1 MAESLLTA
9 SALCQHMTQ
18 GGLFVMFVYSVR
30 ATTIKFFGVVC
41 VALATLITVIA
52 FVPDYIAGSAGDV
65 VDVGSDGE
73 TVQVVSYEKV
83 KTAEDAAKFL
93 TQFGWEV
100 NMSDVEEVDV
110 TLPSSFDKILTA
122 YNELQM
128 RQGLNLSKYKNK
140 AVVRYTFT
148 VTNYP
153 GAEGPVLANVLVYRN
168 RVIGGDLCSA
178 DITGFVTGFDGKQ

>member
-1 MAESLLTA
+1 
-9 SALCQHMTQ
+9 
-18 GGLFVMFVYSVR
+18 MFVYSVR
-30 ATTIKFFGVVC
+30 ATTIKFFGVIC

-52 FVPDYIAGSAGDV
+52 LVPGYVAGEEDV
-65 VDVGSDGE
+65 QVGSDGGE
-73 TVQVVSYEKV
+73 VVQVISYEKV

-100 NMSDVEEVDV
+100 NADDVEEVDV
-110 TLPSSFDKILTA
+110 TLPSAFDKILTA

-128 RQGLNLSKYKNK
+128 RQGLNLTKYKNK
-140 AVVRYTFT
+140 PIVRYTFT
-148 VTNYP
+148 VKNYP

-178 DITGFVTGFDGKQ
+178 EMSGFVTGFDGKQ

>member
-1 MAESLLTA
+1 
-9 SALCQHMTQ
+9 
-18 GGLFVMFVYSVR
+18 MFVYSIR
-30 ATTIKFFGVVC
+30 ATTIKFFGVIC

-52 FVPDYIAGSAGDV
+52 IVPGYVAGESEMQ
-65 VDVGSDGE
+65 VDADGE

-93 TQFGWEV
+93 SQFGWEV
-100 NMSDVEEVDV
+100 NMSDIEEVDV
-110 TLPSSFDKILTA
+110 KLPSAFDKILTA

-140 AVVRYTFT
+140 AVVRYTFNI
-148 VTNYP
+148 TNYP

-168 RVIGGDLCSA
+168 RVIGGDICSA
-178 DITGFVTGFDGKQ
+178 DIDGFVAGFDGKQ

>member
-1 MAESLLTA
+1 
-9 SALCQHMTQ
+9 
-18 GGLFVMFVYSVR
+18 MFVYSVR

-52 FVPDYIAGSAGDV
+52 LVPGYVAGTEDV
-65 VDVGSDGE
+65 QVGSDGGE
-73 TVQVVSYEKV
+73 VVQVISYEKV
-83 KTAEDAAKFL
+83 KSAQDAAKFL
-93 TQFGWEV
+93 SQFGWEV
-100 NMSDVEEVDV
+100 KADDVEEVDV
-110 TLPSSFDKILTA
+110 TLPSAFDKILTA

-140 AVVRYTFT
+140 PVVRYTFT

-153 GAEGPVLANVLVYRN
+153 GADGPVLANVLVYRN

>member
-1 MAESLLTA
+1 
-9 SALCQHMTQ
+9 
-18 GGLFVMFVYSVR
+18 MFVYSVR

-52 FVPDYIAGSAGDV
+52 VLPGYVAQSGDV
-65 VDVGSDGE
+65 AAGAQGE
-73 TVQVVSYEKV
+73 ESVAVISYEKV
-83 KTAEDAAKFL
+83 KTAEDAARFL
-93 TQFGWEV
+93 AQFGWEV
-100 NMSDVEEVDV
+100 KADDVEEVDV

-140 AVVRYTFT
+140 AIVRYTFT

>member
-1 MAESLLTA
+1 
-9 SALCQHMTQ
+9 
-18 GGLFVMFVYSVR
+18 MFVYSVR
-30 ATTIKFFGVVC
+30 ATTIKFFGVIC

-52 FVPDYIAGSAGDV
+52 LVPGYVAGEEDV
-65 VDVGSDGE
+65 QVGSDGGE
-73 TVQVVSYEKV
+73 VVQVISYEKV

-100 NMSDVEEVDV
+100 NADDVEEVDV
-110 TLPSSFDKILTA
+110 TLPSAFDKILTA

-128 RQGLNLSKYKNK
+128 RQGLNLTKYKNK
-140 AVVRYTFT
+140 PVVRYTFT
-148 VTNYP
+148 VKNYP

-178 DITGFVTGFDGKQ
+178 EMSGFVTGFDGKQ

>member
-1 MAESLLTA
+1 
-9 SALCQHMTQ
+9 
-18 GGLFVMFVYSVR
+18 MFVYSVR

-52 FVPDYIAGSAGDV
+52 LVPGYVAGTEDV
-65 VDVGSDGE
+65 QVGSDGGE
-73 TVQVVSYEKV
+73 VVQVISYEKV
-83 KTAEDAAKFL
+83 KSAQDAAKFL
-93 TQFGWEV
+93 SQFGWEV
-100 NMSDVEEVDV
+100 KADDVEEVDV
-110 TLPSSFDKILTA
+110 TLPSAFDKILTA

-140 AVVRYTFT
+140 PVVRYTFT

>member
-1 MAESLLTA
+1 
-9 SALCQHMTQ
+9 
-18 GGLFVMFVYSVR
+18 MFVYSVR

-52 FVPDYIAGSAGDV
+52 FVPDYVAGTGDV
-65 VDVGSDGE
+65 QVGAESGDE
-73 TVQVVSYEKV
+73 TVQVISYEKV

-93 TQFGWEV
+93 SQFGWEV
-100 NMSDVEEVDV
+100 NLSDVEEVDV

-140 AVVRYTFT
+140 AVVRYTFN

-153 GAEGPVLANVLVYRN
+153 GVDGPVLANVLVYRN
-168 RVIGGDLCSA
+168 RVIGGDICSA

>member
-1 MAESLLTA
+1 
-9 SALCQHMTQ
+9 
-18 GGLFVMFVYSVR
+18 MFVYSVR
-30 ATTIKFFGVVC
+30 ATTIKFFGVIC

-52 FVPDYIAGSAGDV
+52 LIPTYGDMSGDV
-65 VDVGSDGE
+65 EVDAQDKEEV
-73 TVQVVSYEKV
+73 VQVISYEKV

-100 NMSDVEEVDV
+100 NADDVEEVDV
-110 TLPSSFDKILTA
+110 TLPSAFDKILTA

-140 AVVRYTFT
+140 PVVRYTFT
-148 VTNYP
+148 VKNYP
-153 GAEGPVLANVLVYRN
+153 GAQGPVLANVLVYRN

>member
-1 MAESLLTA
+1 
-9 SALCQHMTQ
+9 
-18 GGLFVMFVYSVR
+18 MFVYSVR
-30 ATTIKFFGVVC
+30 ATTIKFFGVIC

-52 FVPDYIAGSAGDV
+52 LVPGYVAGEEDV
-65 VDVGSDGE
+65 QVGSDGGE
-73 TVQVVSYEKV
+73 VVQVISYEKV

-100 NMSDVEEVDV
+100 NADDVEEVDV
-110 TLPSSFDKILTA
+110 TLPSAFDKILTA

-128 RQGLNLSKYKNK
+128 RQGLNLTKYKNK
-140 AVVRYTFT
+140 PVVRYTFT
-148 VTNYP
+148 VKNYP

-178 DITGFVTGFDGKQ
+178 EMSGFVTGFDGKR

>member
-1 MAESLLTA
+1 M
-9 SALCQHMTQ
+9 C
-18 GGLFVMFVYSVR
+18 VYSVR
-30 ATTIKFFGVVC
+30 ATTIKFFGVIC

-52 FVPDYIAGSAGDV
+52 LVPGYVAGEGDV
-65 VDVGSDGE
+65 QVGSDGE
-73 TVQVVSYEKV
+73 EVVQVISYEKV

-100 NMSDVEEVDV
+100 NTDDVEEVDV
-110 TLPSSFDKILTA
+110 TLPSAFDKILTA

-128 RQGLNLSKYKNK
+128 RQGLNLTKYKNK
-140 AVVRYTFT
+140 PVVRYTFT
-148 VTNYP
+148 VKNYP

-178 DITGFVTGFDGKQ
+178 EMSGFVTGFDGKQ

>member
-1 MAESLLTA
+1 
-9 SALCQHMTQ
+9 
-18 GGLFVMFVYSVR
+18 MFVYSVR

-52 FVPDYIAGSAGDV
+52 LIPSY
-65 VDVGSDGE
+65 GSDFDGGDLTVGAGGEGE
-73 TVQVVSYEKV
+73 TVQAISYEKV

-93 TQFGWEV
+93 AQFGWEV
-100 NMSDVEEVDV
+100 NTGDVDEVDV
-110 TLPSSFDKILTA
+110 TLPAAFDKILTA
-122 YNELQM
+122 YNELQL

-140 AVVRYTFT
+140 SVVRYTFT

-153 GAEGPVLANVLVYRN
+153 GADGPVLANVLVYRN
-168 RVIGGDLCSA
+168 RVIGGDICSA

>member
-1 MAESLLTA
+1 
-9 SALCQHMTQ
+9 
-18 GGLFVMFVYSVR
+18 MFVYSIR

-52 FVPDYIAGSAGDV
+52 FLPGYVAQGDDMATGAQGEDAIAV
-65 VDVGSDGE
+65 I
-73 TVQVVSYEKV
+73 SYEKV

-93 TQFGWEV
+93 SQFGWEV
-100 NMSDVEEVDV
+100 NSDDVEEVDV
-110 TLPSSFDKILTA
+110 TLPSAFDKILTA

-140 AVVRYTFT
+140 PVVRYTFT

-153 GAEGPVLANVLVYRN
+153 GAQGPVLANVLVYRN
-168 RVIGGDLCSA
+168 RVIGGDICSA
-178 DITGFVTGFDGKQ
+178 DVTGFVAGFEGN

>member
-1 MAESLLTA
+1 
-9 SALCQHMTQ
+9 
-18 GGLFVMFVYSVR
+18 MFVYSVR
-30 ATTIKFFGVVC
+30 ATTIKFFGVIC

-52 FVPDYIAGSAGDV
+52 LVPGYVAGEEDV
-65 VDVGSDGE
+65 QVGSDGGE
-73 TVQVVSYEKV
+73 VVQVISYEKV

-100 NMSDVEEVDV
+100 NADDVEEVDV
-110 TLPSSFDKILTA
+110 TLPSAFDKILTA

-128 RQGLNLSKYKNK
+128 RQGPNLTKYKNK
-140 AVVRYTFT
+140 PVVRYTFT
-148 VTNYP
+148 VKNYP

-178 DITGFVTGFDGKQ
+178 EMSGFVTGFDGKQ